1 MLKLSGL
8 AVTSAALGSL
18 AQQTAPA
25 DYTIDIAP
33 YDLDVAP
40 RRSIKTIAYNRQV
53 PGPLLRLQ
61 EGRPV
66 TIDVSNQTTNG
77 EVVHWHGLFLPPQV
91 DGAMEEGTP
100 LIPGGGHA
108 RYTFTPRPSGFR
120 WYHTHT
126 FAGKDLHKG
135 QYTGEHGFLFI
146 EPRDNPG
153 RYDQE
158 IFLAL
163 HDWDGE
169 LESSGDGAMDPVY
182 AVSTINGRVLGFG
195 EPLRVKSGERVL
207 LHILNSSPSEVHWIA
222 FSGHQ
227 FNVTALD
234 GNPVP
239 RPQVVSMLRLAP
251 AERVT
256 AMVEM
261 NHPGAWVLGEVR
273 KHIMAAGMGIAVEY
287 AGSSGKPRWDQPEN
301 LLWDYLLFAS
311 ADPALPQQASTV
323 TIPLVFESKFAG
335 HGAMDHWTI
344 NGKSYPE
351 TVGPTLTAGQR
362 YRLAF
367 NNRSTND
374 HPVHLHRHSFELR
387 RLPGHPEVHGI
398 LKDTILVDAGAQVE
412 VEFIADDPGP
422 TLFHCHQQNH
432 MDAGFMML
440 FRYA

>member
-1 MLKLSGL
+1 M
-8 AVTSAALGSL
+8 AVTSAALSGF
-18 AQQTAPA
+18 AQPAAPA
-25 DYTIDIAP
+25 DYNIDIAP
-33 YDLDVAP
+33 YELDVAP
-40 RRSIKTIAYNRQV
+40 RRTIKTVAYNRQV

-66 TIDVSNQTTNG
+66 TIDVSNQTSNS
-77 EVVHWHGLFLPPQV
+77 EVVHWHGLFLPPDV

-100 LIPGGGHA
+100 PIPGGGHA

-153 RYDQE
+153 RYDRE
-158 IFLAL
+158 FFLAL

-169 LESSGDGAMDPVY
+169 LQSSGDGAMDPVY
-182 AVSTINGRVLGFG
+182 GVSTINGRVLGFS
-195 EPLRVKSGERVL
+195 EPLRVKSGERIL

-239 RPQVVSMLRLAP
+239 RPQAVSMLRLAP

-256 AMVEM
+256 ALVEM
-261 NHPGAWVLGEVR
+261 NNPGVWVLGEVR
-273 KHIMAAGMGIAVEY
+273 RHIMAAGMGIAVEY
-287 AGSSGKPRWDQPEN
+287 AGSSGKPRWNQPEN
-301 LLWDYLLFAS
+301 LLWDYLPFA
-311 ADPALPQQASTV
+311 AAGAAPAEQPGV
-323 TIPLVFESKFAG
+323 VRIPLVFASKFAG
-335 HGAMDHWTI
+335 HGAMDRWTI

-362 YRLAF
+362 YRLVF
-367 NNRSTND
+367 INRSTNE
-374 HPVHLHRHSFELR
+374 HPVHLHRHTFELR
-387 RLPGHPEVHGI
+387 RLPDRPETQGI
-398 LKDTILVDAGAQVE
+398 LKDTILLDAGTQVE
-412 VEFIADDPGP
+412 VEFTANDPGP